1 MIESLVVAGML
12 MVGQVTADRSE
23 AAQLPQVHSVATEPQ
38 MKGVRSSSYRGKWF
52 KSRFEA
58 TRMCIVR
65 RESSGVYSATS
76 RTGKYRG
83 AYQVSP
89 ELRVGMGWMI
99 QKELRAAHVPNAAEI
114 GRTLRATPMNR
125 WARYWQDFGFWVTF
139 NHDGHRSG
147 AQHWA
152 GGRWS
157 CATR

>member
-1 MIESLVVAGML
+1 
-12 MVGQVTADRSE
+12 MVGQVSADRSE
-23 AAQLPQVHSVATEPQ
+23 AAHLPQVHAVATEPQ

-65 RESSGVYSATS
+65 RESSGVYSASS

-99 QKELRAAHVPNAAEI
+99 QKDLRQSGTSPGAARII
-114 GRTLRATPMNR
+114 GLTLRATNANH
-125 WARYWQDFGFWVTF
+125 WNRYWQDYGFWLVYR
-139 NHDGHRSG
+139 DGKGSH
-147 AQHWA
+147 HWTA
-152 GGRWS
+152 GQAYA
-157 CATR
+157 C

>member
-1 MIESLVVAGML
+1 

-58 TRMCIVR
+58 TRMCIVQ

-99 QKELRAAHVPNAAEI
+99 QKDLRQSGTSPGAARII
-114 GRTLRATPMNR
+114 GLTLRATNANH
-125 WARYWQDFGFWVTF
+125 WNRYWQDYGFWLVYR
-139 NHDGHRSG
+139 DGKGSH
-147 AQHWA
+147 HWTA
-152 GGRWS
+152 GQAYA
-157 CATR
+157 C

>member
-99 QKELRAAHVPNAAEI
+99 QKDLRQSGTSPGAARII
-114 GRTLRATPMNR
+114 GLTLRATNANH
-125 WARYWQDFGFWVTF
+125 WNRYWQDYGFWLVYR
-139 NHDGHRSG
+139 DGKGSH
-147 AQHWA
+147 HWTA
-152 GGRWS
+152 GQAYA
-157 CATR
+157 C